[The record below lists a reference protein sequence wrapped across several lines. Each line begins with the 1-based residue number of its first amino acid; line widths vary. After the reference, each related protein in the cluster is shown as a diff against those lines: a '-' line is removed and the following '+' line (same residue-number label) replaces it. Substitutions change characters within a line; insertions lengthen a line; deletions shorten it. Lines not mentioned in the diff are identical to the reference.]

1 MKILVTGATGNV
13 GRLVVDELL
22 ALGATDVRAL
32 TANPV
37 KAALPPQVEV
47 VKGYLGKP
55 STLPAAFEGV
65 DRMYLAPLLDTVTE
79 ATRLAAAAGV
89 RHIVDLAGDKD
100 TAWEPI
106 EQAVEDSGVAWSH
119 LEAGEFMLNLQ
130 IWAPQ
135 IQRGDV
141 VRDGYPD
148 AANAPIA
155 LADIA
160 AVAARVLLGDA
171 HEGRTYVL
179 TGPQTLTR
187 REKVREI
194 GLALGRELIYQE
206 LDHDAAVAEL
216 TTVMG
221 EHAGWYLDGIA
232 QMVDHPQAVTTTVPD
247 ITGRPGTTLREWVA
261 GNADMFRLEM
271 R

>member
-32 TANPV
+32 TVNPG

-47 VKGYLGKP
+47 VKGYLGTP
-55 STLPAAFEGV
+55 ATLPAAFEGV
-65 DRMYLAPLLDTVTE
+65 DRMYLAPLLGTVTE
-79 ATRLAAAAGV
+79 ATQMAAAAGV
-89 RHIVDLAGDKD
+89 RHIVDLAGDKH

-106 EQAVEDSGVAWSH
+106 ERAVEDSGVAWTH
-119 LEAGEFMLNLQ
+119 LETGEFMLNAQ

-141 VRDGYPD
+141 VRDAYPD

-155 LADIA
+155 LEDIA
-160 AVAARVLLGDA
+160 AVAARALLTEG
-171 HEGRTYVL
+171 HEGRAYAL

-187 REKVREI
+187 RQKVLEI
-194 GLALGRELIYQE
+194 GRALGRDLVYQE
-206 LDHDAAVAEL
+206 LAHDAAVAEL
-216 TTVMG
+216 TAVMG
-221 EHAGWYLDGIA
+221 EHAEWYLSGIA
-232 QMVDHPQAVTTTVPD
+232 QMVGHPQAATTTVAD
-247 ITGRPGTTLREWVA
+247 IIGGPGTTFRQWAAKNA
-261 GNADMFRLEM
+261 GLFR
-271 R
+271 